1 MIINAPKKSQIPA
14 LRSLWQ
20 EAFGDTEDFLD
31 DFWRTAFHAD
41 RCRCAVIGREAAAA
55 LYWFECLHMERRI
68 AYVYAVA
75 TAKAYRGRGVCHKLM
90 ENTHRHLSKLGYEGA
105 IVVPGSS
112 ELFRFYE
119 GMGYRICSTVREL
132 SCIAAVGDIK
142 DLALRSIGK
151 EEYARL
157 RRQFLPK
164 GGVVQEQENLDFLQ
178 TQVQL
183 YAGSG
188 FLLAAR
194 KEDDR
199 LFGVEFLGDETKA
212 PGIVSELACKQG
224 TFRVPG
230 EGRPFAM
237 YHSLTNNTQPAPT
250 YFGLAFD

>member
-31 DFWRTAFHAD
+31 DFGRTAFHAD
-41 RCRCAVIGREAAAA
+41 RCRCAVIDGEAVAA

-90 ENTHRHLSKLGYEGA
+90 ENTHRHLSKQGYEGA

-119 GMGYRICSTVREL
+119 GMGYRLCSTVREL
-132 SCIAAVGDIK
+132 SCIAAVGDMK
-142 DLALRSIGK
+142 ELSLRNIGK

-164 GGVVQEQENLDFLQ
+164 DGVVQEQENLDFLQ
-178 TQVQL
+178 TQAQL

-199 LFGVEFLGDETKA
+199 LVGVELLGDETRT
-212 PGIVSELACKQG
+212 PEIVSALGCTHG

-230 EGRPFAM
+230 EGKPFAM
-237 YHSLTNNTQPAPT
+237 YYSLTNDTHPTPT